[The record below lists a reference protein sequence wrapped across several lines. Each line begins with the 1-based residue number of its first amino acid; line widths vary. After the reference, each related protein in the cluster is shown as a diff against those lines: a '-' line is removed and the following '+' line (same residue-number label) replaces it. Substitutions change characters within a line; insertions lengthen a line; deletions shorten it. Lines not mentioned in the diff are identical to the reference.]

1 MKIKFCAGWDTSEN
15 VTGRLLEQFKTSDN
29 DISNIEFVHDNSYD
43 IIVYNNY
50 VTEEPKKDSKAFIF
64 FHEPTWS
71 GNHQKN
77 FSQYEN
83 ITVFGYDKNNY
94 DFPDKV
100 IETPAHMFYGGTGKP
115 REGDF
120 WNYDNLINRT
130 FEKSKMISSIVSSL
144 GNDDKEYPSG
154 CIYKKRVNLI
164 KSVVDKCGFVDV
176 FGWNDKGLNFKKD
189 GLVDYRFSICIEN
202 SSEKNY
208 ISEKFYDCILTN
220 TIPIYFGCKN
230 IKEFLP
236 ENGYILIED
245 IDNID
250 KIVEQLNYIVKNCE
264 KLYDEMLPSLLKIK
278 EKYFNELNLLKRINT
293 LSEKKIKM
301 FYKTTIVTG
310 LWDLGRDA
318 LNEGWSRS
326 YENHYLQKF
335 NQLLDIEN
343 NMIIFGD
350 SELES
355 FVFKKRTHENTL
367 FVRRNL
373 DWFKNNAYFEKIQNI
388 RNNSDWYN
396 QAGWLKDST
405 QAKLEYYN
413 PLVMSKMFLLN
424 DAVILDRFDSSH
436 LFWIDAGITNT
447 VHSGYFTHDKI
458 QNKLKNVF
466 NNFGFIA
473 FPYDANNEIHGF
485 SYPKIN
491 EYAGK
496 DVKLVARGGLFG
508 GSKHSISEMNGIYYN
523 ILNQTLDDGYMGT
536 EESLFS
542 IIMHRYPSFVDYV
555 EIECN
560 GLICKFCEDL
570 KNDKHIVKNLIPT
583 KKDVIVKNIDIEK
596 VGLYV
601 ISFNSPRQFETLI
614 ESMLEYDKDF
624 IEKPRKF
631 LLDNSV
637 DLSTTPKYLELCEKY
652 GFEHIKKDNIG
663 ICGGRVFIAEHFD
676 QTDLNAYLFFEDDM
690 NLYANKE
697 VICKSGFNR
706 YCSNLYQK
714 SLEIVKKENF
724 DFLKLSF
731 SEFYSTNSTQISWY
745 NTPQEFRA
753 KHWPENPRLPVQ
765 GFDPNAPLTQFKN
778 IKCHKGLPYAT
789 GEIFLCNWP
798 IILTKEGNYKCYLE
812 TKFAHAFEQ
821 TLMSQAFQETIKGR
835 INAGILLLSP
845 IEHDRFHHY
854 SDGLRKE
861 N

>member
-1 MKIKFCAGWDTSEN
+1 MEDFFDKVLHYYGRKGEKLFMINIGAMDGVLFDGMSGYADMYNSDVLYVEPMKPHFERLVKHKGGSSNNKFENSAISDYNGTIKMKTIPIEIVDQGLVHHAFYGMSVIDPTKNGMGSEGDREVVEKYAIDTVVNCITWDTLVKKHNIDHFDVISVDTEGHDYIIFN
-15 VTGRLLEQFKTSDN
+15 QIDLNKFKPRLIRLEWCNMSDAEKT
-29 DISNIEFVHDNSYD
+29 
-43 IIVYNNY
+43 
-50 VTEEPKKDSKAFIF
+50 
-64 FHEPTWS
+64 
-71 GNHQKN
+71 
-77 FSQYEN
+77 N
-83 ITVFGYDKNNY
+83 ITKKLEDAGYVYEVLGNMDIDAIRKDVY
-94 DFPDKV
+94 DEIKATLEPEFKK
-100 IETPAHMFYGGTGKP
+100 IETP
-115 REGDF
+115 
-120 WNYDNLINRT
+120 
-130 FEKSKMISSIVSSL
+130 KSKL
-144 GNDDKEYPSG
+144 
-154 CIYKKRVNLI
+154 
-164 KSVVDKCGFVDV
+164 
-176 FGWNDKGLNFKKD
+176 
-189 GLVDYRFSICIEN
+189 
-202 SSEKNY
+202 
-208 ISEKFYDCILTN
+208 
-220 TIPIYFGCKN
+220 
-230 IKEFLP
+230 
-236 ENGYILIED
+236 
-245 IDNID
+245 
-250 KIVEQLNYIVKNCE
+250 
-264 KLYDEMLPSLLKIK
+264 
-278 EKYFNELNLLKRINT
+278 
-293 LSEKKIKM
+293 
-301 FYKTTIVTG
+301 TIVTG
-310 LWDLGRDA
+310 LWNINRDG
-318 LNEGWSRS
+318 LTEGWSRTFQ
-326 YENHYLQKF
+326 HYLDKF
-335 NQLLDIEN
+335 DQLLQIEN

-355 FVFKKRTHENTL
+355 FVFKKRTQENTL

-388 RNNSDWYN
+388 RNNPSWLE

-458 QNKLKNVF
+458 QNKFKNVF
-466 NNFGFIA
+466 NNFGFVA

-523 ILNQTLDDGYMGT
+523 LLNQTLDDGYMGT

-542 IIMHRYPSFVDYV
+542 IIMHRYHSFVDYV
-555 EIECN
+555 EIDGN
-560 GLICKFCEDL
+560 GLVCKFCEDL
-570 KNDKHIVKNLIPT
+570 KNDKHIVKNLMPMQ
-583 KKDVIVKNIDIEK
+583 KNVIVKNIDIEK

-676 QTDLNAYLFFEDDM
+676 QTDLSAYCFFEDDM
-690 NLYANKE
+690 QLYVNKE
-697 VICKSGFNR
+697 AICKSGFNR
-706 YCSNLYQK
+706 YCPNLYQK

-731 SEFYSTNSTQISWY
+731 SEFYSTNSTQIAWY
-745 NTPQEFRA
+745 NTPQEYRV

-821 TLMSQAFQETIKGR
+821 TLMSQAFQETIKGK
-835 INAGILLLSP
+835 INTGILLLSP

-854 SDGLRKE
+854 SAGLRKE

>member
-1 MKIKFCAGWDTSEN
+1 MEDFFDKVLHYYGRKGEKLFMINIGAMDGVLFDGMSGYADMYNSDVLYVEPMKPHFERLVKHKGGNSNNKFENSAISDYNGTIKMKTIPIEIVDQGLVHHAFYGMSVIDPTKNGMGSEGDREVVEKYAIDTVVNCITWDTLVKKHNIDHFDVISVDTEGHDYIIFN
-15 VTGRLLEQFKTSDN
+15 QIDLNKFKPRLIRLEWCNMSDVEKT
-29 DISNIEFVHDNSYD
+29 
-43 IIVYNNY
+43 
-50 VTEEPKKDSKAFIF
+50 
-64 FHEPTWS
+64 
-71 GNHQKN
+71 
-77 FSQYEN
+77 N
-83 ITVFGYDKNNY
+83 ITKKLEDAGYVYEVLGNMDIDAIRKDVY
-94 DFPDKV
+94 DEIKATLEPEVKK
-100 IETPAHMFYGGTGKP
+100 IETP
-115 REGDF
+115 
-120 WNYDNLINRT
+120 
-130 FEKSKMISSIVSSL
+130 KSKL
-144 GNDDKEYPSG
+144 
-154 CIYKKRVNLI
+154 
-164 KSVVDKCGFVDV
+164 
-176 FGWNDKGLNFKKD
+176 
-189 GLVDYRFSICIEN
+189 
-202 SSEKNY
+202 
-208 ISEKFYDCILTN
+208 
-220 TIPIYFGCKN
+220 
-230 IKEFLP
+230 
-236 ENGYILIED
+236 
-245 IDNID
+245 
-250 KIVEQLNYIVKNCE
+250 
-264 KLYDEMLPSLLKIK
+264 
-278 EKYFNELNLLKRINT
+278 
-293 LSEKKIKM
+293 
-301 FYKTTIVTG
+301 TIVTG
-310 LWDLGRDA
+310 LWNINRDG
-318 LNEGWSRS
+318 LTEGWSRTFQ
-326 YENHYLQKF
+326 HYLDKF
-335 NQLLDIEN
+335 DQLLQIEN

-355 FVFKKRTHENTL
+355 FVFKKRTQENTL

-388 RNNSDWYN
+388 RNNPSWLE

-424 DAVILDRFDSSH
+424 DAVILDIFNSSH

-447 VHSGYFTHDKI
+447 VHSGYFVHDKI

-466 NNFGFIA
+466 NNFGFVA

-523 ILNQTLDDGYMGT
+523 LLNQTLDDGYMGT

-542 IIMHRYPSFVDYV
+542 IIMYRYPSFVDYV
-555 EIECN
+555 EIDGN
-560 GLICKFCEDL
+560 GLVCKFCEDL
-570 KNDKHIVKNLIPT
+570 KNDKHIVKNLMPM
-583 KKDVIVKNIDIEK
+583 KKNVIVKNIDIEK

-637 DLSTTPKYLELCEKY
+637 DLFTTPRYVELCEQY
-652 GFEHIKKDNIG
+652 GFEHIKKNNIG
-663 ICGGRVFIAEHFD
+663 IVGGRVFIAEHFD
-676 QTDLNAYLFFEDDM
+676 ETDLDAYFFFEDDM
-690 NLYANKE
+690 GLHIKKE
-697 VICKSGFNR
+697 EVCKSGFNR
-706 YCSNLYQK
+706 YCLNLYQK

-821 TLMSQAFQETIKGR
+821 TLMSQVFQETIKGK

-854 SDGLRKE
+854 SAGLRKE